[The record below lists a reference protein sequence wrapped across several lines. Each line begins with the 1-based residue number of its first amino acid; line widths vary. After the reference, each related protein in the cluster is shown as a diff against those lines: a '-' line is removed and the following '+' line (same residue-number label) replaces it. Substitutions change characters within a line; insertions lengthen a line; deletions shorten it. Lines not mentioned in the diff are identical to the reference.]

1 MFTIYFDLEAKS
13 GKVLTSVLL
22 TCGSWTN
29 QDACNQRVIYNAER
43 DGDGIVMHK
52 PKLFHTAG
60 GARNYLKTHLPDYPC
75 YRVAKYTGPTDPMAR
90 PAKVY

>member
-1 MFTIYFDLEAKS
+1 MFAIYYLLRDGDKS
-13 GKVLTSVLL
+13 ECVLL
-22 TCGSWTN
+22 EDGAWTRQN
-29 QDACNQRVIYNAER
+29 NCNRREIFNAER

-60 GARNYLKTHLPDYPC
+60 GARNYLKTHLPPYPC
-75 YRVAKYTGPTDPMAR
+75 YRAAKYTGPTDPMAR